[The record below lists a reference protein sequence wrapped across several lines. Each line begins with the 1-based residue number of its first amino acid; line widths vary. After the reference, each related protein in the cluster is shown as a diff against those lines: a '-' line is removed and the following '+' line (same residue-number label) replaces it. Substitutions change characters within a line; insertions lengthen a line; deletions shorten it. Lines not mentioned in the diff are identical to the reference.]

1 MASKK
6 RNSNA
11 GARQGSRTSKNS
23 RPDLPAE
30 PEVTQQRQA
39 TTGPSNPGR
48 DPAGGAA
55 VSAAR
60 ERAITENNMRNQR
73 GQFVKRPQARSAST
87 PSSSSTT
94 TGMLSLI
101 GGASIGA
108 ALMYLFDPEGGQ
120 RRRAQVRS
128 AAAHAAERSGDVLH
142 NAWDMASERLSP
154 LAERAMERA
163 SEMGSSGM
171 AAASSMGSQMAS
183 NFMDRAGDAAHDVG
197 AGARRH
203 MRSARQ
209 TAAGWL
215 GHEEKSHMPGAGSA
229 AAAVACLAAGVGA
242 MYLLDPTDGARRRTM
257 IRDKANHWLSETGD
271 FFRRTGRHLANRSRG
286 MAHETASMFQR
297 EDVSDRQLAE
307 RIRSRI
313 GHLRQQSMV
322 NIAAVDG
329 RVTITGSC
337 TPSDVDSLLA
347 VVQSTPGVA
356 SIVNLLDVSNISASP
371 TT

>member
-1 MASKK
+1 
-6 RNSNA
+6 
-11 GARQGSRTSKNS
+11 
-23 RPDLPAE
+23 
-30 PEVTQQRQA
+30 
-39 TTGPSNPGR
+39 
-48 DPAGGAA
+48 
-55 VSAAR
+55 
-60 ERAITENNMRNQR
+60 
-73 GQFVKRPQARSAST
+73 
-87 PSSSSTT
+87 
-94 TGMLSLI
+94 
-101 GGASIGA
+101 
-108 ALMYLFDPEGGQ
+108 
-120 RRRAQVRS
+120 
-128 AAAHAAERSGDVLH
+128 
-142 NAWDMASERLSP
+142 
-154 LAERAMERA
+154 
-163 SEMGSSGM
+163 
-171 AAASSMGSQMAS
+171 
-183 NFMDRAGDAAHDVG
+183 
-197 AGARRH
+197 
-203 MRSARQ
+203 
-209 TAAGWL
+209 
-215 GHEEKSHMPGAGSA
+215 
-229 AAAVACLAAGVGA
+229 